1 MSHSHTTPPADHH
14 VPEVS
19 PVESNALGVE
29 FAMELGSLI
38 AVPAVV
44 FGLVGRL
51 IDKQLGD
58 SHLFFFLGLV
68 LAFAGSFTAI
78 FRKIK
83 VITDRMPKVVPKK
96 KTKENK
102 EEADPEIAKEQEI
115 LHELFR
121 PPSVK

>member
-14 VPEVS
+14 IPEVS

-58 SHLFFFLGLV
+58 SHLFFFLGLA

-83 VITDRMPKVVPKK
+83 VITDRMPKVLPKK
-96 KTKENK
+96 KHSK

-121 PPSVK
+121 PPSDK

>member
-1 MSHSHTTPPADHH
+1 MSTSHTPQADKHPI
-14 VPEVS
+14 PEVS
-19 PVESNALGVE
+19 PVESNALGIE
-29 FAMELGSLI
+29 FAMELGTLI

-58 SHLFFFLGLV
+58 SHLFFFLGLA
-68 LAFAGSFTAI
+68 LAFAGSFIAI

-83 VITDRMPKVVPKK
+83 VITDRMPKVLPKPK
-96 KTKENK
+96 QKEV
-102 EEADPEIAKEQEI
+102 DPEIAKEQEI

-121 PPSVK
+121 PPSDTE